1 MISHSSE
8 LSRTVILTGGNRGL
22 GYACARALARSDPHA
37 SLIIASRS
45 QQAAQ
50 AVNALKR
57 ETGHQSIEYLPLDL
71 ASLASVR
78 AFVRDF
84 ATRSLP
90 PLHTVICNAGIQVS
104 SGTTY
109 TQDGVPT
116 FFPTKIPAKSA

>member
-1 MISHSSE
+1 MGG
-8 LSRTVILTGGNRGL
+8 RTVVGIGPEEPGSHWL
-22 GYACARALARSDPHA
+22 GT
-37 SLIIASRS
+37 
-45 QQAAQ
+45 
-50 AVNALKR
+50 VW
-57 ETGHQSIEYLPLDL
+57 E
-71 ASLASVR
+71 
-78 AFVRDF
+78 RDF